1 MEDEWQDQAAE
12 QLLAQQSM
20 PDVPYG
26 APPLGRPPLP
36 SELPEA
42 RVVRPPDAMGAQA
55 APLKQIP
62 AEVYKQFQERMKYFE
77 ELKKAGIPPTQLPNM
92 GYEEGKRI
100 PMYKNPYDMYYT
112 QPHLENSMADIIMR
126 EQYIN
131 PSGIGRDQAITADQE
146 NMARA
151 KRNYGQ
157 RI

>member
-1 MEDEWQDQAAE
+1 MPDELSAE
-12 QLLAQQSM
+12 ADPRSIDDILMAQQQ
-20 PDVPYG
+20 VPL
-26 APPLGRPPLP
+26 PQPKPTDLPLGPP
-36 SELPEA
+36 
-42 RVVRPPDAMGAQA
+42 RDAMGAQA

-112 QPHLENSMADIIMR
+112 QPHLEDNMADIILR

-131 PSGIGRDQAITADQE
+131 PSGIGRDQAITSERE
-146 NMARA
+146 NQTRA